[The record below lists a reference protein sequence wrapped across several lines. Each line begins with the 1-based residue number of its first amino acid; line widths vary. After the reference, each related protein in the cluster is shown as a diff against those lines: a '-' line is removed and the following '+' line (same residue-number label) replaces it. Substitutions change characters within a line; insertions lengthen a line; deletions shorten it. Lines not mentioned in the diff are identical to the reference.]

1 MQFRRQKT
9 LVQVMKYVGYD
20 KATRQPQVVM
30 LGTIDLK
37 TFKFEPK
44 PGAPVLDE
52 LEQLEVRQ
60 AIEREQL
67 ATAHER
73 AAEAAQKA
81 LEGLRGLREGSDL
94 SQLVKNDP
102 EAIWRGLM
110 MVEKALKA
118 GGFARPTRRAGAA
131 AKDTKTG
138 DLLAPAKT
146 PAKRSKG

>member
-37 TFKFEPK
+37 TFKFTLK
-44 PGAPVLDE
+44 DGSTTLTE
-52 LEQLEVRQ
+52 LEQLEISQ

-67 ATAHER
+67 AVAHEK
-73 AAEAAQKA
+73 AAGAAQAA
-81 LEGLRGLREGSDL
+81 LEGLRGINPASDL
-94 SQLVKNDP
+94 SSLVRNDP
-102 EAIWRGLM
+102 EAIWRGLLA
-110 MVEKALKA
+110 VEAALKA
-118 GGFARPTRRAGAA
+118 QGFARPTKRSKST
-131 AKDTKTG
+131 KDTKTG
-138 DLLAPAKT
+138 DLLAPVKA

>member
-20 KATRQPQVVM
+20 KDTRQPRVSM
-30 LGTIDLK
+30 LGTIDLR
-37 TFKFEPK
+37 TFKFEAK
-44 PGAPVLDE
+44 PGAPALDE
-52 LEQLEVRQ
+52 VEQLEIRQ

-81 LEGLRGLREGSDL
+81 LEGLRGLRDGTDL
-94 SQLVKNDP
+94 SQLVRNDP
-102 EAIWRGLM
+102 EAVWRGLL

-118 GGFARPTRRAGAA
+118 QGFARPTRRSAA
-131 AKDTKTG
+131 STKDTKTG
-138 DLLAPAKT
+138 DLLAPAKA

>member
-37 TFKFEPK
+37 TFKFEAK
-44 PGAPVLDE
+44 PGAPALDE
-52 LEQLEVRQ
+52 LEQLEISQ

-67 ATAHER
+67 AVAHER
-73 AAEAAQKA
+73 AAEAAQSA
-81 LEGLRGLREGSDL
+81 FEGLRGLREGYDL

-102 EAIWRGLM
+102 DGVWRGLIAI
-110 MVEKALKA
+110 EKALKA
-118 GGFARPTRRAGAA
+118 GGFARPTRRAA

-138 DLLAPAKT
+138 DLLAPTAATK
-146 PAKRSKG
+146 KRSKG